1 MNKEITIDNFSQYL
15 FWDIDLNGF
24 NFEKHKVHLIQKVFE
39 YGFIK
44 DWNLSNEP
52 YGLETI

>member
-1 MNKEITIDNFSQYL
+1 MNKKITIDDFHNTF
-15 FWDIDLNGF
+15 FWNIDLNGF
-24 NFEKHKVHLIQKVFE
+24 DFEKHKVHLIQKVFE

-44 DWNLSNEP
+44 DWNLLKKL